1 MTIKHSMIK
10 DDSIIDSLNK
20 IMTIPKDME
29 HGLKILLL
37 SDIQDNVTL
46 GKEIL
51 KSLGMKDDI
60 IMYEPIKPMLWI
72 NDPSRT
78 SNLIPSK

>member
-10 DDSIIDSLNK
+10 DETIIDSLNK

-29 HGLKILLL
+29 HGLKMLLL
-37 SDIQDNVTL
+37 SDIEDNVTL
-46 GKEIL
+46 GREIL
-51 KSLGMKDDI
+51 KSLGMKDRI
-60 IMYEPIKPMLWI
+60 IMYNPIIWI